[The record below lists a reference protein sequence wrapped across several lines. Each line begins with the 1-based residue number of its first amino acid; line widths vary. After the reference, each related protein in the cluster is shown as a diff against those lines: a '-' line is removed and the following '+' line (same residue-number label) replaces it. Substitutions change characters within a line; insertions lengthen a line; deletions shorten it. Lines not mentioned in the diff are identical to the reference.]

1 MPDPGG
7 SLDVILATSVWC
19 RLSGLLGRP
28 PLVLGQALWLHP
40 CHAIHTLGMSYPI
53 DVLFL
58 DERMQPVKRVCALR
72 PNRFCRCP
80 GATSVLEL
88 PVGGL
93 AALGQVSN
101 DGRFKGRQ

>member
-72 PNRFCRCP
+72 PNRLCRCP

-88 PVGGL
+88 PGGGL
-93 AALGQVSN
+93 AALGQACD
-101 DGRFKGRQ
+101 DGRFKDRQ